1 MEWNECLNDWG
12 TRLRG
17 LAQGGLHYGGDGETG
32 LVRYRRVREIALQMM
47 DSTDCV
53 DDGEVTEMA
62 CKLQKRVA
70 GMTEEQAGSLARE
83 LLGKKAGVTEEQV
96 HAWGAELVEMA
107 DTGLAEGLES
117 PFDLDRYQVIHQLGE
132 KMQALAR

>member
-1 MEWNECLNDWG
+1 MLPSASIEAGATLP
-12 TRLRG
+12 
-17 LAQGGLHYGGDGETG
+17 
-32 LVRYRRVREIALQMM
+32 REIALQMM

-107 DTGLAEGLES
+107 DTAEPMKSHTSSL
-117 PFDLDRYQVIHQLGE
+117 LH
-132 KMQALAR
+132 

>member
-1 MEWNECLNDWG
+1 MG
-12 TRLRG
+12 HPATG

-70 GMTEEQAGSLARE
+70 RYDGGAGWEFGQGAA
-83 LLGKKAGVTEEQV
+83 GKEGWRHGEQV

-117 PFDLDRYQVIHQLGE
+117 PFDLDRYQVIRQLG
-132 KMQALAR
+132 

>member
-1 MEWNECLNDWG
+1 MPDW
-12 TRLRG
+12 RQISL
-17 LAQGGLHYGGDGETG
+17 LIYP
-32 LVRYRRVREIALQMM
+32 YRPP
-47 DSTDCV
+47 
-53 DDGEVTEMA
+53 
-62 CKLQKRVA
+62 
-70 GMTEEQAGSLARE
+70 EEQAGSLARE

-117 PFDLDRYQVIHQLGE
+117 PFDLDRYQVIRQLGE

>member
-53 DDGEVTEMA
+53 DDGAVTEMA

-70 GMTEEQAGSLARE
+70 GMTE

-117 PFDLDRYQVIHQLGE
+117 PFDLDRYQVIRQLGE

>member
-70 GMTEEQAGSLARE
+70 GMTEEQ
-83 LLGKKAGVTEEQV
+83 V

-117 PFDLDRYQVIHQLGE
+117 PFDLDRYQVIRQLGE

>member
-70 GMTEEQAGSLARE
+70 ASRRSRFMP
-83 LLGKKAGVTEEQV
+83 
-96 HAWGAELVEMA
+96 GAPNLWKWLTPVLQRGWRA
-107 DTGLAEGLES
+107 PLTWTAI
-117 PFDLDRYQVIHQLGE
+117 R
-132 KMQALAR
+132 